1 MNVDRR
7 AFGIGTA
14 ITAVILW
21 IVALVVDA
29 PTVAVVIPIVG
40 LMIAGMVLITAE
52 KQE

>member
-21 IVALVVDA
+21 IVALLVDA
-29 PTVAVVIPIVG
+29 PTVVVVIPIIG
-40 LMIAGMVLITAE
+40 MMIAGVVLVTAE